1 MSKVKCYKK
10 WYTQQSFENEYA
22 GFFELYTAR
31 MWKGRKNQ
39 KSEQGPQMKTV
50 FRKQVE
56 NSGTSVY
63 LMKFWEKD

>member
-1 MSKVKCYKK
+1 
-10 WYTQQSFENEYA
+10 
-22 GFFELYTAR
+22 

-63 LMKFWEKD
+63 LMEFEGK